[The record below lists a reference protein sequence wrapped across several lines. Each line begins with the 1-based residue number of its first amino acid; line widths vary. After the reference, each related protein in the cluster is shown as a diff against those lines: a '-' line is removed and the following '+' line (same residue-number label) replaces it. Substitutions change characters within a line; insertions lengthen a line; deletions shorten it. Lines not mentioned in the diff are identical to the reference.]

1 MIQKEITPLLNRF
14 MERFPGVL
22 ASVPYVRV
30 SPDLMSIRIYITSFP
45 DERMQEVADALNEHG
60 WELRRDLAALIRHGV
75 RKIPEIRF
83 YPDDTVLYAKKM
95 DEIFSRIKPAGQSD
109 TEPNPEED

>member
-45 DERMQEVADALNEHG
+45 DERMQEVVDALNEHG

-83 YPDDTVLYAKKM
+83 YPDDTVLYVKKM
-95 DEIFSRIKPAGQSD
+95 DEIFSRIKPSGMSD
-109 TEPNPEED
+109 TESNPEEE